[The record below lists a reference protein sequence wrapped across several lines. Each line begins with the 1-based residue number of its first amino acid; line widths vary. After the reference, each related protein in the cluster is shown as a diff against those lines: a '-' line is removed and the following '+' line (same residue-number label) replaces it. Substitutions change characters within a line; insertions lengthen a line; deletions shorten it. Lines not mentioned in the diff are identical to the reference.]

1 MFEVLLGVGIGL
13 LLALNVALW
22 LKLDRC
28 YNDLHQI
35 ISDASKGLE
44 VAPPVLDGIEDIIN
58 NTVGDIMSNL
68 HVPTASDHFI
78 GGLSQIM
85 QMWAMKKF
93 SPMID
98 EMQNQLEMPGIPT
111 DGDDL

>member
-1 MFEVLLGVGIGL
+1 MFEVLLGVGLGL
-13 LLALNVALW
+13 LIALNVALW

-28 YNDLHQI
+28 YHDLHKM
-35 ISDASKGLE
+35 ISDVE
-44 VAPPVLDGIEDIIN
+44 FNTPILDGIDDLIQDS
-58 NTVGDIMSNL
+58 VGNIMSNL

-93 SPMID
+93 SPMIN
-98 EMQNQLEMPGIPT
+98 EMQDQLEMPQVMPEV
-111 DGDDL
+111 DPV